1 MTLVELARKFRGV
14 REAGPNTGLRVEAI
28 QHWSGGQPGDSWC
41 MEWVWMVVDL
51 FHDCQPPFERV
62 QNVEQFHQLAINNGW
77 VAPLPIVGDLVISI
91 DPTNGKGHH
100 IGICT
105 ETNPFTTIAGNTSE
119 DGKSRE
125 GTGVFE
131 HEMTMRNKVF
141 VRLP

>member
-1 MTLVELARKFRGV
+1 MTANRPSSACR
-14 REAGPNTGLRVEAI
+14 T
-28 QHWSGGQPGDSWC
+28 SSSSTSWRST
-41 MEWVWMVVDL
+41 
-51 FHDCQPPFERV
+51 H
-62 QNVEQFHQLAINNGW
+62 GW